1 MPLRQTLIQCLAAGT
16 ATLVLALS
24 WVPDSRMGRLPF
36 MPGWLG
42 DWLDSGGGV
51 NTLRTGLAM
60 AVAAAFIHLASSS
73 RGGLRSVGLAAALLL
88 AAEGGQLFLDSRQ
101 ASIGDLGSGLVGS
114 VVGVVCARGLAAQGR
129 RSGSAPSNG
138 PDSQEIGGD

>member
-1 MPLRQTLIQCLAAGT
+1 MPLRQTLIHCLAAGT
-16 ATLVLALS
+16 ATLVLVLS

-51 NTLRTGLAM
+51 NTMRTGLAM
-60 AVAAAFIHLASSS
+60 AVAAALIHLAGAS
-73 RGGLRSVGLAAALLL
+73 RDGRRSVALAAALLL

-101 ASIGDLGSGLVGS
+101 ASLGDVGWGLAGCVLGVA
-114 VVGVVCARGLAAQGR
+114 CARGLAGQGR
-129 RSGSAPSNG
+129 HPGEAPSNG
-138 PDSQEIGGD
+138 SDPQGTPGA